1 MFYKSTH
8 CTLSGLVA
16 RVKLYPPILH
26 DADYSQSESGRKCR
40 TTNNFQKIQIQI
52 PSAGWRD
59 FLAAFPS
66 GSVEEVGLFVVWYL
80 ENANIKNS
88 RGKQSAKK

>member
-1 MFYKSTH
+1 MFYRSTH

-26 DADYSQSESGRKCR
+26 DADYSQSELGRKCR
-40 TTNNFQKIQIQI
+40 TTNKFQKIQIQI

-59 FLAAFPS
+59 FFAAFPS
-66 GSVEEVGLFVVWYL
+66 GSVEEVGLFGIWRML
-80 ENANIKNS
+80 T
-88 RGKQSAKK
+88 